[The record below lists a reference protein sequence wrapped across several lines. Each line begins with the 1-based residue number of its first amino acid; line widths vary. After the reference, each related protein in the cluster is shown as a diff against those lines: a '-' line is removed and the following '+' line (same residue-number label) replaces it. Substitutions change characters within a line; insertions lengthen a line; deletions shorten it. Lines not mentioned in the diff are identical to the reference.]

1 LTAPLILCTGFL
13 HIKFHRKNP
22 RAIQTNYT
30 DARTRFAGLCDGATI
45 NKEIIIIQRCS
56 AEDVAL
62 IAADE
67 LAGLQETAHHL
78 RSPKNVRRLLVV
90 LERALQRSEKPEPL
104 KSLQNEMGTC
114 VKKSAPT
121 TGKISRDDVFH
132 PEFRDNLHAKGKVGT
147 LPIFPLTPPIPT
159 RWEIQL

>member
-1 LTAPLILCTGFL
+1 LTAPLILCTGSL

-30 DARTRFAGLCDGATI
+30 DARTRFAGLCDAATI
-45 NKEIIIIQRCS
+45 NREIIIQRRG

-78 RSPKNVRRLLVV
+78 RSPKNARRLLVV
-90 LERALQRSEKPEPL
+90 LERALQRSEKPESL

-121 TGKISRDDVFH
+121 TGKISRDAVFH
-132 PEFRDNLHAKGKVGT
+132 PEFRDDLHAKGKVGT

-159 RWEIQL
+159 KWEIQL